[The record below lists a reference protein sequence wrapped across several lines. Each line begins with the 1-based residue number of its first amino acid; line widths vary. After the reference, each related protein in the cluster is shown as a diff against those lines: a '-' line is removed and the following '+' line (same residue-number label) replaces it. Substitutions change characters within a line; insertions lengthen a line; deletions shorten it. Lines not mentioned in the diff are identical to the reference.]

1 MERDWNWSQFPSS
14 SRLLAKQGLPFTA
27 LWLFPPG
34 IGAKSEGT
42 EAACL
47 NSVCGRTADENTFK
61 DAEETLKQANLSYN
75 MPGCVTTDGSKSIR
89 VRTKKTNLERL

>member
-1 MERDWNWSQFPSS
+1 MEIDWNWSQFPSG

-27 LWLFPPG
+27 LWLFTPG

-47 NSVCGRTADENTFK
+47 NSLCGRTADENTFK
-61 DAEETLKQANLSYN
+61 EAEETLKQDNLNYN
-75 MPGCVTTDGSKSIR
+75 MPGSVTTDGSKSMCAAQKRQI
-89 VRTKKTNLERL
+89 